1 MRSIVIGMAVAAGL
15 TFAGTAPTMAAP
27 ASCAAI
33 SQATAEMSPVT
44 QARCWCV
51 GEVRAAIA
59 AAGAADSP
67 DPARDTALTRA
78 YPGARALFGLLK
90 SKSALAF

>member
-51 GEVRAAIA
+51 WRGPR
-59 AAGAADSP
+59 GYC
-67 DPARDTALTRA
+67 RRW
-78 YPGARALFGLLK
+78 RC
-90 SKSALAF
+90 